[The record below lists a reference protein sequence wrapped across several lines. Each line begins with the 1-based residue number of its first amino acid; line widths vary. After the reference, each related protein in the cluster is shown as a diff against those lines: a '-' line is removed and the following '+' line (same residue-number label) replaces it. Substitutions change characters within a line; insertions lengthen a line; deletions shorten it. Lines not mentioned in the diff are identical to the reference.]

1 MGGTRGALCQLQLQE
16 KTLPES
22 QPFKQKDPA
31 WRSPTCLE
39 NCWGKAQQQ
48 TCRENGAGKGKNT
61 SVAAILPTALQKSL
75 SYIIKH
81 YQTSSPCLEQHCKK
95 QHPGCK
101 SPSSFCS
108 LLEQKHPSYSSGLEK
123 GGTFATV
130 ELVGEK
136 KKFSSCL
143 RTAAHFKG
151 QEFVWVSLHCSASS
165 GRRNFSSSGG
175 PWWGLCLCL
184 PLLLSP
190 GNRSSSSAIF
200 WRWKQMKRVR
210 EALRTMRSLLAA
222 AAATPCSRDPPLF
235 CAQVRGDGSTRLWI
249 SLQSPGRAWVLSCSA
264 RDNPSKTQPSFFLQL
279 KESTNKKTEIL
290 A

>member
-1 MGGTRGALCQLQLQE
+1 MPGELLGESTTTNLQREWSWQRQEHQRGCHPSHCPAE
-16 KTLPES
+16 KPFLRYQTLS
-22 QPFKQKDPA
+22 
-31 WRSPTCLE
+31 
-39 NCWGKAQQQ
+39 N
-48 TCRENGAGKGKNT
+48 
-61 SVAAILPTALQKSL
+61 
-75 SYIIKH
+75 IIKH
-81 YQTSSPCLEQHCKK
+81 HHLAWSSIARSNILVANHLLHFVPCWS
-95 QHPGCK
+95 K
-101 SPSSFCS
+101 SIQVTAQVWRR
-108 LLEQKHPSYSSGLEK
+108 EEA
-123 GGTFATV
+123 FATV

-136 KKFSSCL
+136 KNFSSCL

-165 GRRNFSSSGG
+165 GRGNFSSSGG